1 MRKLLGNRFSA
12 PDAESASITN
22 RAVTSANLEEETAKL
37 VNRLA
42 AGPTQAYGRTKQ
54 LLNAALDSSLETQLQ
69 AEAERFAASALTKD
83 FAEGVT
89 AFVGKRKPVF
99 TGK

>member
-1 MRKLLGNRFSA
+1 M
-12 PDAESASITN
+12 
-22 RAVTSANLEEETAKL
+22 
-37 VNRLA
+37 
-42 AGPTQAYGRTKQ
+42 AYGRTKQ

-99 TGK
+99 TGR